1 MPDNKNKIENFDL
14 TGDANVLVEILSSF
28 NERLHTLEDFSIND
42 YEKSLNYLRLRL
54 MEAEKENEK
63 LRIIVKNFHKKIKD
77 VNLSAYIKSLEYAR
91 VDLTQLLNMIFLFET
106 KSLKP
111 KEYHEKLLLLAKE
124 MVIQNGY

>member
-1 MPDNKNKIENFDL
+1 
-14 TGDANVLVEILSSF
+14 
-28 NERLHTLEDFSIND
+28 
-42 YEKSLNYLRLRL
+42 